1 MAVNYRDN
9 TPFEGDNHT
18 VGELAKAI
26 RTKMYGVD
34 VREPIAQAVEKME
47 NWTKGNNIGQIIAT
61 PTKVFASLSALQ
73 SAYPNGADG
82 VMVTA
87 DNGHKYFW
95 SNNQWTD
102 GGVYQSSQALDALES
117 PGAYLGP
124 NQTTLQN
131 ADNAKGNTVYRLVF
145 AYGATSGI
153 VANTPFGDTWKST
166 NTMLLIT
173 IGNNAIGATQ
183 HFIDARNMNAWSRTR
198 AETEWS
204 DWTVKLGAS
213 YQFNYHP
220 MQTYVGAASNEVDAI
235 IDLNEIKNA
244 GVYTFNATYG
254 STNIPANTPYGSTWG
269 IQAPATLIQ
278 IGRGG
283 AGTSQ
288 VFQELSSNPR
298 TWIRYK
304 ASNWN
309 GWRLTTSPTSLP
321 GITHDYYNAT
331 TLPDLNE
338 ISRNGIYPIVIA
350 GGSADIPANTPWET
364 WPDNH
369 TQFLFQ
375 IGNGTSLTSWQILYN
390 VETGSRWERQLTTAS
405 GTKSWGAWKN
415 KTKTDPDTGKVTIQ
429 VGADKAYTSVKG
441 AVEFAMQSPKKYRI
455 EIFPGE
461 YDLIAEFGQTYFD
474 QMSVSGGEQQGLR
487 VGGGLEIYAYPGAK
501 IKANYTG
508 TNSVVESH
516 FSPFNHSIQ
525 GGITFEGLD
534 IEASRVRYIFHDELV
549 DKRNSKTIIK
559 NCRFVLDNL
568 SSSTWKHPQTIGGGL
583 GYDADI
589 IIENSFFSGKGQSD
603 SYADV
608 VSYHNHGKNN
618 SESRITI
625 SNSYFTSPNQ
635 SATVRL
641 GYYGPSQQKTK
652 VMLSGNSWSKEPV
665 KRAETGSSEV
675 DNFEIISF
683 NNELRSN

>member
-18 VGELAKAI
+18 VGELAEAI

-47 NWTKGNNIGQIIAT
+47 NWTKGNNIGNIIAT
-61 PTKVFASLSALQ
+61 PTKVFANLSALQ
-73 SAYPNGADG
+73 TAYPNGADG

-145 AYGATSGI
+145 ANGATSGI
-153 VANTPFGDTWKST
+153 VANTPFGNKWNSPH
-166 NTMLLIT
+166 TMLLIT

-183 HFIDARNMNAWSRTR
+183 HFIDATNMNAWSRTKSGNG
-198 AETEWS
+198 WS
-204 DWTVKLGAS
+204 DWTAKLGAD
-213 YQFNYHP
+213 YQFIYHP
-220 MQTYVGAASNEVDAI
+220 MQTFLGSASQEVGAI
-235 IDLNEIKNA
+235 TDLNEIKRP
-244 GVYTFNATYG
+244 GVYTFNATAG
-254 STNIPANTPYGSTWG
+254 STNIPANTPYGSVWG
-269 IQAPATLIQ
+269 AQAPATLTQ
-278 IGRGG
+278 IGNGSV
-283 AGTSQ
+283 GTSQ
-288 VFQELSSNPR
+288 VFQELGPNPR

-304 ASNWN
+304 AQD
-309 GWRLTTSPTSLP
+309 WREWELSSSTTSLP

-331 TLPDLNE
+331 TLPDLNG
-338 ISRNGIYPIVIA
+338 ITRNGIYPIVIA
-350 GGSADIPANTPWET
+350 GGSTDIPDNTPWNT

-369 TQFLFQ
+369 TQYLFQ
-375 IGNGTSLTSWQILYN
+375 IGSGTSLASWQILYN
-390 VETGSRWERQLTTAS
+390 IETGSRWERQLNTAS
-405 GTKSWGAWKN
+405 GEKAWGAWAD
-415 KTKTDPDTGKVTIQ
+415 KTKPDGGRITIQ
-429 VGADKAYTSVKG
+429 VGANKTYTSVKE
-441 AVEFAMQSPKKYRI
+441 AVDFAMQDPKKYRV

-461 YDLIAEFGQTYFD
+461 YDLIAEFGQTYFE
-474 QMSVSGGEQQGLR
+474 QMSASNGEQQGLR

-501 IKANYTG
+501 IKANYNG

-549 DKRNSKTIIK
+549 GKRNSKTIIK
-559 NCRFVLDNL
+559 NCRFVLDN
-568 SSSTWKHPQTIGGGL
+568 SSSTTWKHPQTIGGGL

-589 IIENSFFSGKGQSD
+589 NIRNSFFSGKGQTGD
-603 SYADV
+603 YADV
-608 VSYHNHGKNN
+608 VSYHNHGQDN

-625 SNSYFTSPNQ
+625 SNSYFTSPTQ
-635 SATVRL
+635 VATVRF